1 MPEYVYGV
9 VAAGSEPPPTAG
21 LGDQPV
27 RVVSAG
33 DDGVA
38 ALVSRVETGDELRLG
53 REEVLTHSSVL
64 AEALGKGPVLPMRLG
79 IVMESE
85 DDVRER
91 LLEPNAAELGEQ
103 LERFRGKFEA
113 GVRVVYEEDALMQEV
128 VASNPEVARLR
139 TVIQDRDPDATY
151 YERIQLGQLVAEA
164 VERIREADAENL
176 LSALRQVSL
185 EQSVSPPAHERMA
198 LNAAFLLDEKRSR
211 EFDEVL
217 EAIAEGQS
225 GRLRF
230 RYTGP
235 LPPHSF
241 VELAGAV

>member
-1 MPEYVYGV
+1 VPEYVYGV
-9 VAAGSEPPPTAG
+9 APAAARLPATEGIGGQPIRTVAGE
-21 LGDQPV
+21 
-27 RVVSAG
+27 
-33 DDGVA
+33 DGVA
-38 ALVSRVETGDELRLG
+38 AIVSHLDAGVELRLG
-53 REEVLTHSSVL
+53 REEVLTHSRVL
-64 AEALGKGPVLPMRLG
+64 GDLLGAGPILPMRLG
-79 IVMESE
+79 IVMEGE
-85 DDVRER
+85 DEVRER
-91 LLEPNAAELGEQ
+91 LLDPHAGELADQ

-113 GVRVVYEEDALMQEV
+113 NVRVVYEEAALMREV
-128 VASNPEVARLR
+128 VGASPEIAQLR
-139 TVIQDRDPDATY
+139 EAIHGRDPDATY
-151 YERIQLGQLVAEA
+151 YERIQLGQLVAET

-176 LSALRQVSL
+176 MSALRQVSL
-185 EQSVSPPAHERMA
+185 EQNVSPPAHERVA